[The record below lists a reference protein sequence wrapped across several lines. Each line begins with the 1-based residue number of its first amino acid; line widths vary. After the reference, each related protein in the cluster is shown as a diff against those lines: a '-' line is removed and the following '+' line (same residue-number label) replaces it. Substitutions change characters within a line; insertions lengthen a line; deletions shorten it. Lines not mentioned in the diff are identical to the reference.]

1 MEGKLKSNYSRMI
14 VYGVLLGDLVILNL
28 LLFITYSISNGF
40 LSSEV
45 SYLQFHLIMSICYLV
60 SGAKDRV
67 VLYHRKARAYQIM
80 ANELKVPHVVV
91 SSLYMVV
98 QAVLVVGFVLSGYHW
113 WCLGISLIL
122 LSIVY
127 VGFMKKFFYLHKT

>member
-1 MEGKLKSNYSRMI
+1 MI

-80 ANELKVPHVVV
+80 ANVAINIFITSIISGVVFVYTPKVYIL
-91 SSLYMVV
+91 SLE
-98 QAVLVVGFVLSGYHW
+98 
-113 WCLGISLIL
+113 
-122 LSIVY
+122 
-127 VGFMKKFFYLHKT
+127 FFFLF